1 MRHKTLYAALLS
13 ATLAAPSLRA
23 NPIDPTAALNM
34 ARKHL
39 AAPVAATLAPQTAA
53 PLGTGAQK
61 TQPAYFLFNDA
72 SGKGFCI
79 VAGDDRLGTVLGYS
93 DTGRIDPANMPPG
106 LKHLLGAYER
116 AALAIQVDS
125 VAVTPSYPTPPK
137 AFVKPLVSCAWS
149 QYYPYNMYT
158 PVSQG
163 SQTPTGCVATAMAQV
178 LYSHK
183 WPKDRP
189 DGAPREGSGAQT
201 LDSYDWDSMVDN
213 YDAGGYSEGSA
224 SAVATLM
231 RDIGRSVNMI
241 YAKDGSQANE
251 FAAWYALEN
260 SYGYSVRELE
270 KDRLRGGVFLEAV
283 YNELSEGNPVLVYG
297 GDHAFLY
304 DGYDA
309 NGLVHANW
317 GWGGESDGYFDI
329 NKAGTSGGGFNSDG
343 NYYEKQRALFLRPRD
358 GAHKPFEEQ
367 PVLLWMV
374 NGGSLAIAESETAA
388 NGKLTAELRGVG
400 VRNMVK
406 GTYGA
411 YRGKVGIALFTE
423 AGECLH
429 VFEYPNEQQWYS
441 IYGSVNFDD
450 GWQLNLSQTPALA
463 DGRYLLRPVGH
474 RRLSETEDVWE
485 EAWKLMVD
493 ANTVTLDK
501 AGDKITV
508 TAEPAAPSLRL
519 VGEPDVLSPFYE
531 YSGAEWGLAF
541 NVANDTR
548 HEARGSLSITFH
560 GTDALAGE
568 TFEVPLAMMP
578 NYVAQRNDTT
588 LWLAKFYTG
597 YTGTDGT
604 SNMRAGRYAVELKLK
619 CDDATYDIPTPA
631 GYTVE
636 VLPSSYM
643 NRVNVTWLNI
653 YDGDGEAESL
663 YFDPKRTESIGF
675 AVSTSAKYLSGSSL
689 SARLR
694 YRLKNLATGETDYTS
709 PSLAATL
716 PSGQSAVIPATRHDV
731 PLSALTPGAAY
742 EVHVDIER
750 DGGWLDVWNAASPRR
765 RVTVLAADKTTGV
778 KLPCRPAAADGGKDG
793 NQAVYT
799 LQGVRLAR
807 PLGTL
812 PAGVYIVGGKKVVK
826 R

>member
-1 MRHKTLYAALLS
+1 MRQTTLCAALLS
-13 ATLAAPSLRA
+13 AALAAPALRA
-23 NPIDPTAALNM
+23 NPIDPATALSV

-39 AAPVAATLAPQTAA
+39 ATPVAAPLAPQNAA
-53 PLGTGAQK
+53 ALEAGGRK
-61 TQPAYFLFNDA
+61 TPPAYFLFNDA
-72 SGKGFCI
+72 SGEGFCL
-79 VAGDDRLGTVLGYS
+79 VAGDDRLGSVLGYS
-93 DTGRIDPANMPPG
+93 DTGRIDPANLPPG
-106 LKHLLGAYER
+106 LKELLGAYER

-163 SQTPTGCVATAMAQV
+163 AQTPTGCVATAMAQV

-183 WPKDRP
+183 WPKERP
-189 DGAPREGSGAQT
+189 GGLPREGSGAQT
-201 LDSYDWDSMVDN
+201 LDYYDWDSMTDN
-213 YDAGGYSEGSA
+213 YDAGGYSEASA

-283 YNELSEGNPVLVYG
+283 YGELSEGNAVLVYG

-304 DGYDA
+304 DGYDT

-317 GWGGESDGYFDI
+317 GWGGEADGYFDI
-329 NKAGTSGGGFNSDG
+329 NKAGTSSGGFNSDG

-358 GAHKPFEEQ
+358 GSHKPFDEQ
-367 PVLLWMV
+367 PALLWMV
-374 NGGSLAIAESETAA
+374 NGGSLKIAESETAA

-411 YRGKVGIALFTE
+411 YRGKVGIALCTE
-423 AGECLH
+423 QGQCLH
-429 VFEYPNEQQWYS
+429 VFEYPYEQQWYS
-441 IYGSVNFDD
+441 IYGSVNFDS
-450 GWQLNLSQTPALA
+450 GWELSLADAPALS
-463 DGRYLLRPVGH
+463 DGRYLLRPVGL

-485 EAWKLMVD
+485 ETWKLMVD

-508 TAEPAAPSLRL
+508 TAEPDTPSLRL
-519 VGEPDVLSPFYE
+519 AGEPEVLSPFYE
-531 YSGAEWGLAF
+531 YSGAEWGMAF
-541 NVANDTR
+541 YVANPTR
-548 HEARGSLSITFH
+548 HEARGSLSLTFH
-560 GTDALAGE
+560 GTGALEGE
-568 TFEVPLAMMP
+568 KYVVPLAMMP

-604 SNMRAGRYAVELKLK
+604 QNMKAGRYAPELRLV
-619 CDDATYDIPTPA
+619 CDEATYDIPMPA

-636 VLPSSYM
+636 VLPSSYTD
-643 NRVNVTWLNI
+643 RVNATWVYI
-653 YDGDGEAESL
+653 YDGEDEAESL
-663 YFDPKRTESIGF
+663 YFDPKRTESIGL
-675 AVSTSAKYLSGSSL
+675 AVATSAKYLSGSAL
-689 SARLR
+689 STRLR
-694 YRLKNLATGETDYTS
+694 YRLKNTATGAADYTS
-709 PSLAATL
+709 PSLAVTL
-716 PSGQSAVIPATRHDV
+716 PFGQSAILSSSRHDV
-731 PLSALTPGAAY
+731 PLSALTPGATY
-742 EVHVDIER
+742 EVRVDVER
-750 DGGWLDVWNAASPRR
+750 GGEWLDVWNAAAPRR
-765 RVTVLAADKTTGV
+765 RVTVLAADKTTGIS
-778 KLPCRPAAADGGKDG
+778 LPCRPAAANGAEDGDD
-793 NQAVYT
+793 AVYS
-799 LQGVRLAR
+799 LQGMRLAR
-807 PLGTL
+807 PLDAL

-826 R
+826 H